1 MQNDIKN
8 DGTANLSVR
17 GVSASTMG
25 ALRQRAS
32 RDGASVNSL
41 VVKLLDQALG
51 RAPGAGRLQT
61 FDDLDALAGSWS
73 PEEAEAFASATH
85 SFASIDPAQ
94 WR

>member
-1 MQNDIKN
+1 MQNDIKS
-8 DGTANLSVR
+8 DGAGNLSVR

-61 FDDLDALAGSWS
+61 FDDLDTLAGSWS
-73 PEEAEAFASATH
+73 AEDAQAFAADTQ
-85 SFASIDPAQ
+85 SFTTIDPAQ